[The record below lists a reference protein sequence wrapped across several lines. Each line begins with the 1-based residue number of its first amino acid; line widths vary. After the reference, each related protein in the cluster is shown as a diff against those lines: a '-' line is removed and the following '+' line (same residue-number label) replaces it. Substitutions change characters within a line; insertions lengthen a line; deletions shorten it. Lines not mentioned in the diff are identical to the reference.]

1 MNDPCNIL
9 VLYKYALQ
17 YVIAAEKR
25 GSLLIMQDTPASRW
39 RVEHLN
45 SVSDLLFS

>member
-17 YVIAAEKR
+17 YVIATEKR
-25 GSLLIMQDTPASRW
+25 GIFIDYTGHSC
-39 RVEHLN
+39 E
-45 SVSDLLFS
+45 